1 MANVITLSRF
11 PLLIL
16 VLALLYS
23 RNTVFC
29 WIAPVL
35 LFVLI
40 MMDTLDG
47 FVARARDEVSLL
59 GSILDIA
66 ADRAVEIV
74 LWVVFADLNLI
85 PLAVP
90 LIVIIR
96 GTLVDALRSAGAR
109 NGQSP
114 FSITSSK
121 WGQRIVASPSMRTVY
136 GISKGIAFCCLAVT
150 QALRL
155 YPGGTSQASL
165 AHSFW
170 VFSNVITWIA
180 IALCIVRAIPV
191 LVEAPGSIRDQAQ

>member
-1 MANVITLSRF
+1 MANIITLSRF
-11 PLLIL
+11 PLL
-16 VLALLYS
+16 VLALVLLHS
-23 RNTVFC
+23 RSIALC
-29 WIAPVL
+29 WITPVL

-47 FVARARDEVSLL
+47 FVARSRDEVSLL

-74 LWVVFADLNLI
+74 LWVSFADLDLI

-90 LIVIIR
+90 IIVIIR

-109 NGQSP
+109 NGQTP

-121 WGQRIVASPSMRTVY
+121 WGQRIVASPPMRTSY
-136 GISKGIAFCCLAVT
+136 GVAKGIAFCSLAVT
-150 QALRL
+150 HALRL
-155 YPGGTSQASL
+155 CPGGTLQASL
-165 AHSFW
+165 AHTFW

-180 IALCIVRAIPV
+180 LALCIVRAVPV
-191 LVEAPGSIRDQAQ
+191 LAEAPASIRDQR

>member
-11 PLLIL
+11 PLLVL

-23 RNTVFC
+23 RNTVLC

-74 LWVVFADLNLI
+74 LWVSFTDLDLI

-90 LIVIIR
+90 IIVIIR

-121 WGQRIVASPSMRTVY
+121 WGRRIVASPPMRTAY
-136 GISKGIAFCCLAVT
+136 GVAKGIAFCCLAVT
-150 QALRL
+150 HALQL
-155 YPGGTSQASL
+155 YPGGTAQASL
-165 AHSFW
+165 ARPFW
-170 VFSNVITWIA
+170 AFSNVMTWLA
-180 IALCIVRAIPV
+180 VALCIVRAIPV
-191 LVEAPGSIRDQAQ
+191 LVEAPGSIRDQH

>member
-1 MANVITLSRF
+1 LANVITLSRF

-23 RNTVFC
+23 RNTILC
-29 WIAPVL
+29 WMAPVL

-66 ADRAVEIV
+66 ADRAVEVV

-90 LIVIIR
+90 IIVIIR

-136 GISKGIAFCCLAVT
+136 GVSKGIAFCCLAVT

-155 YPGGTSQASL
+155 YPGGTAQASL

-191 LVEAPGSIRDQAQ
+191 LVEAPGSIRDQA

>member
-23 RNTVFC
+23 RNTVLC

-35 LFVLI
+35 LLVLI

-74 LWVVFADLNLI
+74 LWVVLADLKLI

-90 LIVIIR
+90 IIVIIR
-96 GTLVDALRSAGAR
+96 GTLVDALRNAGAR
-109 NGQSP
+109 HGQSP
-114 FSITSSK
+114 FGITSSK
-121 WGQRIVASPSMRTVY
+121 WGQRIVASPAMRTVY

-150 QALRL
+150 HALRL
-155 YPGGTSQASL
+155 YPGGTPQASL
-165 AHSFW
+165 VHSFW
-170 VFSNVITWIA
+170 VFSSVTAWIA
-180 IALCIVRAIPV
+180 TALCIVRAIPV
-191 LVEAPGSIRDQAQ
+191 LVEAPGSIRDQT

>member
-23 RNTVFC
+23 RNTVLC

-66 ADRAVEIV
+66 ADRAVEVV

-90 LIVIIR
+90 IIVIIR

-136 GISKGIAFCCLAVT
+136 GVSKGIAFCCLAVT

-155 YPGGTSQASL
+155 YPGGTAQASL

-191 LVEAPGSIRDQAQ
+191 LVEAPGSIRDQA

>member
-16 VLALLYS
+16 ILGLLYS
-23 RNTVFC
+23 RNTLLC
-29 WIAPVL
+29 WIAPIL
-35 LFVLI
+35 LFILI

-47 FVARARDEVSLL
+47 FVARTRDEVSLL

-74 LWVVFADLNLI
+74 LWVVFADLHLI

-90 LIVIIR
+90 IIVIIR

-114 FSITSSK
+114 FSITSSR
-121 WGQRIVASPSMRTVY
+121 WGQRIVASPPMRTVY
-136 GISKGIAFCCLAVT
+136 GVSKGIAFCCLAIT
-150 QALRL
+150 HALRL
-155 YPGGTSQASL
+155 YPGGSAQASL

-170 VFSNVITWIA
+170 LFSNVITWVA
-180 IALCIVRAIPV
+180 VVLCVVRAIPV
-191 LVEAPGSIRDQAQ
+191 LVEAPGSIRHQS

>member
-1 MANVITLSRF
+1 MANVVTLSRF

-23 RNTVFC
+23 RNTVLC

-90 LIVIIR
+90 IIVIVR

-121 WGQRIVASPSMRTVY
+121 WGQRIVASPPMRTVY
-136 GISKGIAFCCLAVT
+136 GVSKGIAFCCLAVT
-150 QALRL
+150 HALRL
-155 YPGGTSQASL
+155 YTGGTAQASL

-180 IALCIVRAIPV
+180 TALCIVRAIPV
-191 LVEAPGSIRDQAQ
+191 LVEAPGSIRDQT